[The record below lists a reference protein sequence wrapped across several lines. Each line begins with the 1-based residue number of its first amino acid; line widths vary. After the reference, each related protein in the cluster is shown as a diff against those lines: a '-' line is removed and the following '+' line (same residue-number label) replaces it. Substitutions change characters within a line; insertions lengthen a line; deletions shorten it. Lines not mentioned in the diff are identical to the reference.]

1 MEMTALEKLNAL
13 QAGELDKVLPHGN
26 HNGIAAYTVS
36 LENNNGELA
45 ETIHQIHWAKQ
56 NKLNAAKVEVT
67 KAWLPE
73 IIGAIDALL
82 AADERGQGVGYAEA
96 MNRLRKMLP
105 ELKKLKE
112 SL

>member
-1 MEMTALEKLNAL
+1 MTALEKLNAL

-36 LENNNGELA
+36 LENNNGELS

-67 KAWLPE
+67 KVIVHEYLDAYDDYYKDNFTLE
-73 IIGAIDALL
+73 KANRFADALVNL
-82 AADERGQGVGYAEA
+82 IQ
-96 MNRLRKMLP
+96 
-105 ELKKLKE
+105 LKE
-112 SL
+112 TL

>member
-1 MEMTALEKLNAL
+1 MTALEKLKNL
-13 QAGELDKVLPHGN
+13 QDGELDKVL
-26 HNGIAAYTVS
+26 
-36 LENNNGELA
+36 ENIGCNTDMYDTFTEAL
-45 ETIHQIHWAKQ
+45 
-56 NKLNAAKVEVT
+56 LAAKVEVT
-67 KAWLPE
+67 KAWMPE

-96 MNRLRKMLP
+96 MNRLHKMLP